1 MSIERIIKSFASKSF
16 FSSSS
21 FLLPKSFIP
30 KAIVPLTLS
39 ILTGCSS
46 GNVYE
51 NNFYNHSNKDSN
63 NNNTY
68 THSGAE
74 VKSGTTNEEGNIFF
88 IDEQDG
94 SIISINVKDVDTG
107 LNLAKVDSIF
117 ADGNDFAGYV
127 CQKEGYISFF
137 DVSDGA
143 SEEFA
148 AETDLAKTK
157 QKNVGMQSQKYSEA
171 TIFDYYFNTNPTKY
185 YALEK
190 YADWAE
196 KEGYV
201 FVKCVTKEELKE
213 QQDRTGAILAMAEEV
228 HPLFKIVNTVFNG
241 ILKLEEWGVLNN
253 LSAPVYNV
261 YEPLNFTGYPLYKG
275 SNECK

>member
-1 MSIERIIKSFASKSF
+1 MSIDQIIKSFASKSF
-16 FSSSS
+16 LS
-21 FLLPKSFIP
+21 KSFVS
-30 KAIVPLTLS
+30 KAVVPLTIS

-51 NNFYNHSNKDSN
+51 NNFYNNPKTN
-63 NNNTY
+63 NTNNTY
-68 THSGAE
+68 SSSEAE
-74 VKSGTTNEEGNIFF
+74 VKSGTTNEEGNISF

-94 SIISINVKDVDTG
+94 SIVLINVKDADAG
-107 LNLAKVDSIF
+107 INLAKVESIF
-117 ADGNDFAGYV
+117 TDGNDFAGYL
-127 CQKEGYISFF
+127 CQKEGYISNF
-137 DVSDGA
+137 DVSDGS

-157 QKNVGMQSQKYSEA
+157 QKNVGMQSQKYSEV

-196 KEGYV
+196 NGGYAY
-201 FVKCVTKEELKE
+201 VKCVTREELKE
-213 QQDRTGAILAMAEEV
+213 QQDRTGVILAMAEEA
-228 HPLFKIVNTVFNG
+228 HPFFKIVNTIFNG
-241 ILKLEEWGVLNN
+241 IIKLEEWGILNK
-253 LSAPVYNV
+253 LTAPVYNV

-275 SNECK
+275 SDKCKGE

>member
-1 MSIERIIKSFASKSF
+1 MSIEQIIKSFAPGFYLSRAGLSKSF
-16 FSSSS
+16 VA
-21 FLLPKSFIP
+21 
-30 KAIVPLTLS
+30 KAVVPLTLS

-63 NNNTY
+63 NNTY
-68 THSGAE
+68 TYSDAE
-74 VKSGTTNEEGNIFF
+74 VKSGTTNEEGNISF

-94 SIISINVKDVDTG
+94 SIVSINVKDIDTG
-107 LNLAKVDSIF
+107 INLAKVDSIF
-117 ADGNDFAGYV
+117 ADGNNFAGYL

-143 SEEFA
+143 SEEFT

-190 YADWAE
+190 YAEWAE
-196 KEGYV
+196 NGGYA
-201 FVKCVTKEELKE
+201 FVKCVTKEELKA

-241 ILKLEEWGVLNN
+241 ILKLEEWGILNN

-275 SNECK
+275 SNKCK